1 MQKGPPEWQNRRAFL
16 KRQQAFME
24 KLVSLMKSI
33 ARESGNRKKKV
44 EFYNHAPS
52 ELK

>member
-16 KRQQAFME
+16 KRQQAFIE

-44 EFYNHAPS
+44 KSHHPALV